1 MEEYL
6 ATLKRRRYSV
16 KSVQTYRYALRN
28 FVSFFQPKAGPPP
41 AEVVAKNVQDITAED
56 IEAYRLHLVERGLAS
71 ASLEV
76 FMRSVRL
83 WFNWLEETGQ
93 LFLNPCRSMIV
104 PKPGRK
110 LFPVPTEE
118 DIRKL
123 LARPNVATPKGMRD
137 RALIEVAYASG
148 ARREEL
154 VRMSIFDPDTK
165 AQTVRIQGKG
175 RKERVVPLGRHAV
188 HWLKQYLDHARPQL
202 LADKIDQEA
211 LWLGNSGAPQG
222 GASMNLQVKTHAR
235 TAGTSV
241 PVTLHALR
249 RACATHMLQHGA
261 HPVRQGRQTARR
273 PCRQDRAPVSRIL
286 HRRRAYLVRDPGEK
300 ALFLDHAG
308 HRLKHHTVARRL
320 ARYADRARL
329 DVHVTPHTFR
339 RSCTTEL
346 IRSGANL
353 YHVKELLGH
362 ESLDTVRHYAKLTI
376 ADLKETHQKCHPR
389 ERENG

>member
-1 MEEYL
+1 MCFCRSRNSELVEAYL

-16 KSVQTYRYALRN
+16 KSVQTYRYALGN
-28 FVSFFQPKAGPPP
+28 FVSFLAASGLDD
-41 AEVVAKNVQDITAED
+41 VQDVDADTL
-56 IEAYRLHLVERGLAS
+56 EAYRLHLVERGLAS
-71 ASLEV
+71 ASLEL

-110 LFPVPTEE
+110 LFPVPSEE

-123 LARPNVATPKGMRD
+123 LAQPNVATEKGLRD

-154 VRMSIFDPDTK
+154 VRMTIFDPDVK

-175 RKERVVPLGRHAV
+175 SKERVVPLGRHAA
-188 HWLKQYLDHARPQL
+188 HWLKQYLDHARPKL
-202 LADKIDQEA
+202 LAGRIDQEA

-222 GASMNLQVKTHAR
+222 GASMNLQVKTYAR
-235 TAGTSV
+235 AAGTSV

-261 HPVRQGRQTARR
+261 HPVQIQM
-273 PCRQDRAPVSRIL
+273 
-286 HRRRAYLVRDPGEK
+286 
-300 ALFLDHAG
+300 
-308 HRLKHHTVARRL
+308 
-320 ARYADRARL
+320 
-329 DVHVTPHTFR
+329 
-339 RSCTTEL
+339 
-346 IRSGANL
+346 
-353 YHVKELLGH
+353 LLGH
-362 ESLDTVRHYAKLTI
+362 AGMRHLSQYLRLSISDIKAMHEKTRPG
-376 ADLKETHQKCHPR
+376 K
-389 ERENG
+389 